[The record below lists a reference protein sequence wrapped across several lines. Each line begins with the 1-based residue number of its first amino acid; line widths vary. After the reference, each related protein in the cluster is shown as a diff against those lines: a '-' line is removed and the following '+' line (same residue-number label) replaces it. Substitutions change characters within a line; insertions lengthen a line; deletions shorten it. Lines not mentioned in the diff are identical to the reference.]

1 MTCWNIRWNPNSSI
15 KLWGGGGGG
24 GTYDGILTALL
35 SWGGE
40 GEGQGEGGDG
50 VKRTRSDKKW
60 A

>member
-1 MTCWNIRWNPNSSI
+1 MTCWNIRWNPNSSL

-35 SWGGE
+35 SG
-40 GEGQGEGGDG
+40 GEGGDG